1 MGKIFLLMGKSAS
14 GKDAIYRNL
23 LKDETLS
30 LDKVVMYTT
39 RPMRQGEEDGRQYFF
54 VNESV
59 YRLKDREGKIIEA
72 REYHTKLG
80 LWRYFT
86 VDDGQIVLKK
96 NNYLM
101 IGTLDTLK
109 SLRDYFGASAIAPLY
124 IDADDG
130 LRLERALKR
139 ERRQEHPRYDEMCR
153 RYLADDR
160 DFAKERLK
168 DLNVKDIFANND
180 ELEDCLKRVADYI
193 RKHG

>member
-168 DLNVKDIFANND
+168 DLNVKDIFTNND

>member
-180 ELEDCLKRVADYI
+180 ELEDCLRRVADYI

>member
-109 SLRDYFGASAIAPLY
+109 SLRDYFGTSAIAPLY